1 MTTYNTKTFLERFY
15 IKGDDVF
22 IKYFQVSMWSESK
35 YGKSLPTYEVKVVTH
50 LQGESSPST
59 PSEKDRATL
68 PDIRGCCLGKNVSH
82 SG

>member
-1 MTTYNTKTFLERFY
+1 
-15 IKGDDVF
+15 
-22 IKYFQVSMWSESK
+22 MWSENK

-59 PSEKDRATL
+59 PSEEDQPTL
-68 PDIRGCCLGKNVSH
+68 PDIRACCLGKNVSH